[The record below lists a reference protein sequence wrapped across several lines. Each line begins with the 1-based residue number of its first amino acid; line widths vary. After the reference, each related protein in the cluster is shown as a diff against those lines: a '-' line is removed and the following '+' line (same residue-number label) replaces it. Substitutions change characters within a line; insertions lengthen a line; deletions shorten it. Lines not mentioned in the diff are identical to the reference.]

1 MNGKPSKL
9 TTRNRKMVRMRA
21 EGASQ
26 QRIANET
33 GVSRTLVRDYLAKPE
48 AQDALTAAR
57 SRVRSIVMKRADRL
71 VSGTLDVVQHSIDAR
86 DAKSLDASA
95 RAALSLE
102 KLTQSA
108 SGESAKVEVSGQVNV
123 DVRALLAKYAAS

>member
-1 MNGKPSKL
+1 M
-9 TTRNRKMVRMRA
+9 
-21 EGASQ
+21 
-26 QRIANET
+26 
-33 GVSRTLVRDYLAKPE
+33 VRDYLAKPE